1 MKQLAIVLVS
11 SLMLA
16 AAAVAQM
23 EPPKP
28 APELKKLDV
37 FAGSWTLDGT
47 MKPGPMGPG
56 GAMTETEQCQ
66 WMEGGF
72 LPRLPL

>member
-23 EPPKP
+23 EPPSP
-28 APELKKLDV
+28 HPNSEARRIRRFVDPRR
-37 FAGSWTLDGT
+37 T
-47 MKPGPMGPG
+47 MKPGPMGP
-56 GAMTETEQCQ
+56 AE
-66 WMEGGF
+66 
-72 LPRLPL
+72 P